1 MILLRELPTS
11 ERPREKAM
19 IIGIENLSDAELL
32 AIIMRT
38 GSKKESVL
46 NIAYKLL
53 AESNNLNELSMSS
66 INELTKVEGIGTTKA
81 ITILSAFEL
90 GKRAYFKKSDKKSF
104 NSAEKVYNYIRPMLI
119 GKKEECLYA
128 MYLDAKGNL
137 INTKLLTKGTINST
151 IIDGKLVFKWAY
163 KLSASAIILI
173 HNHPSGDP
181 TPSIPDIKYTEVIIK
196 QSKLTEFKIL
206 DHIIIGDDYFS
217 MKKECQALKLF

>member
-1 MILLRELPTS
+1 MLRELPTS

-53 AESNNLNELSMSS
+53 SESCNLNEIAMLS
-66 INELTKVEGIGTTKA
+66 INELTKIEGIGTTKA

-90 GKRAYFKKSDKKSF
+90 GKRAYFKKNDKQTF
-104 NSAEKVYNYIRPMLI
+104 NSAEKVYNHIRPMVI
-119 GKKEECLYA
+119 GKKEEYLYA

-163 KLSASAIILI
+163 KLSASSIILI

-181 TPSIPDIKYTEVIIK
+181 TPSIQDIKYTEIIIK

-206 DHIIIGDDYFS
+206 DHIIVGDTYFS
-217 MKKECQALKLF
+217 MKRECQALKLF

>member
-1 MILLRELPTS
+1 MLRELPTS

-53 AESNNLNELSMSS
+53 SESCNLNEISMLS
-66 INELTKVEGIGTTKA
+66 INELTKIEGIGTTKA

-90 GKRAYFKKSDKKSF
+90 GKRAYFKKNDKQTF
-104 NSAEKVYNYIRPMLI
+104 NSAEKVYNHIRPMVI
-119 GKKEECLYA
+119 GKKEEYLYA

-163 KLSASAIILI
+163 KLSASSIILI

-181 TPSIPDIKYTEVIIK
+181 TPSIQDIKYTEIIIK

-206 DHIIIGDDYFS
+206 DHIIVGDTYFS
-217 MKKECQALKLF
+217 MKRECQTLKLF